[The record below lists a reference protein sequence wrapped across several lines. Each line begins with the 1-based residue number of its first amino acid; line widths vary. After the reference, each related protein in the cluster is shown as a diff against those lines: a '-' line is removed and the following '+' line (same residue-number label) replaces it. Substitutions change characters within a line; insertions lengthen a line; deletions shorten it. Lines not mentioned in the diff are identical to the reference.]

1 MANQNNTQG
10 QDLGQLLQI
19 RREKL
24 ANLQAAGQDPFQIT
38 KYDVTHHTSDVKEIY
53 AAHEAE
59 LLAGR
64 EDPDTEGMDEGEARE
79 IIKKEY
85 DERRSIMDASPI
97 RVSIAGRMMFK
108 RVMGKASFANIQD
121 LKGNI
126 QIYVARDAI
135 GEDLYATFKKSDI
148 GDIWGVKGYA
158 FRTRTGE
165 VSIHAEEMTLLSK
178 SLQILPEKFHGLTDT
193 DTRYRQRYVDLIMNQ
208 ESKDVFVKRSQI
220 IKEIRKF
227 LDGRDFME
235 VETPM
240 LVSNAGGAAARPFET
255 HYNALNEDVKL
266 RISLELYLKR
276 LIVGGLERVYEIGR
290 VFRNEGVDTRHN
302 PEFTLMELYQAY
314 TDYEGMMEL
323 TESMFRYLAETVCG
337 GTKISYQGTEIDL
350 GKPFARLTMT
360 DAVKKYAGID
370 FDQVVDD
377 EEAKRLAEEHHVEY
391 EERHKKG
398 DILNL
403 FFEEYCEHELVQ
415 PTFIMDHPIEI
426 SPLTKKKPE
435 DPNKVERFELFIN
448 GWEMCN
454 AYSELNDPID
464 QRERFAAQDANAAAG
479 DDEAEHTDEDF
490 LNALEIGMPPTGG
503 IGYGIDRLVML
514 LTDSAAIRDVL
525 LFPTMKSLDS
535 DKKAEKLSDDQACAG
550 DNNGFFTDNAKID
563 FSNVKVEPLF
573 EEAVDFDTF
582 SKSDFRAVKVK
593 ECVAVPKSKKL
604 LQFTLDDGT
613 GTDRTILSGIHA
625 YYEPEE
631 LVGKTHIAITNLP
644 SRKMMG
650 IESCGMLL
658 SAVNNLK
665 DSEDEELHLLMVD
678 NHIPAGAKLY

>member
-1 MANQNNTQG
+1 MAQQNQKQQG
-10 QDLGQLLQI
+10 AAQDTNQLLKI
-19 RREKL
+19 RRDKL
-24 ANLQAAGQDPFQIT
+24 REMQSQGRDPFQIT
-38 KYDVTHHTSDVKEIY
+38 KFDQTHHTEEVKKLY
-53 AAHEAE
+53 TAHEE
-59 LLAGR
+59 KLLAGR
-64 EDPDTEGMDEGEARE
+64 AAVDTEGMDEQQA
-79 IIKKEY
+79 KDAVNQDY
-85 DERRSIMDASPI
+85 NERREIMDASPI
-97 RVSIAGRMMFK
+97 TVSIAGRMMFK
-108 RVMGKASFANIQD
+108 RVMGKASFCNIQD
-121 LKGNI
+121 LQGRI
-126 QIYVARDAI
+126 QVYVSRDSL
-135 GEDLYATFKKSDI
+135 GEESYAAFKKSDI
-148 GDIWGVKGYA
+148 GDIYGITGYA
-158 FRTRTGE
+158 FRTKTGE
-165 VSIHAEEMTLLSK
+165 VSIHAETMTLLSK

-193 DTRYRQRYVDLIMNQ
+193 DTRYRQRYVDLIMNP
-208 ESKDVFVKRSQI
+208 EVKDTFVKRSQI
-220 IKEIRKF
+220 IKEIRNF
-227 LDGRDFME
+227 LDGRGFME

-337 GTKISYQGTEIDL
+337 SARISYNGIEIDL
-350 GKPFARLTMT
+350 SKPFARLTMN
-360 DAVKKYAGID
+360 DAIKKYAGID
-370 FDQVVDD
+370 FDSVSTD
-377 EEAKRLAEEHHVEY
+377 EEAKALAKERGIEY
-391 EERHKKG
+391 EERHTKG
-398 DILNL
+398 DIINL
-403 FFEEYCEHELVQ
+403 FFEEFCEKELIQ
-415 PTFIMDHPIEI
+415 PTFIMDHPLAI
-426 SPLTKKKPE
+426 SPLTKKKPS
-435 DPNKVERFELFIN
+435 DPEKVERFELFIN
-448 GWEMCN
+448 TWEMCN

-464 QRERFAAQDANAAAG
+464 QRERFAAQDAAFAAG
-479 DDEAEHTDEDF
+479 DEEANHTDEDF

-525 LFPTMKSLDS
+525 LFPTMKSLDGGS
-535 DKKAEKLSDDQACAG
+535 KAEEDAAAG
-550 DNNGFFTDNAKID
+550 DNNGFFTPNEKID
-563 FSNVKVEPLF
+563 FSKVKVEPLF

-593 ECVAVPKSKKL
+593 ACEAVKKSKKL

-625 YYEPEE
+625 FYEPEE
-631 LVGKTHIAITNLP
+631 LIGKTLIAITNLP
-644 SRKMMG
+644 PRAMMG

-658 SAVNNLK
+658 SAIH
-665 DSEDEELHLLMVD
+665 EEEGEEKLHLLMVD